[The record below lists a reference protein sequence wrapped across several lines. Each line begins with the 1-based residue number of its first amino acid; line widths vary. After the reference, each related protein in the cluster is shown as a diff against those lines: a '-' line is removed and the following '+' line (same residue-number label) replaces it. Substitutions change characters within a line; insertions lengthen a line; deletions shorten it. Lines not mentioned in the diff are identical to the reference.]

1 MNIFELRQH
10 ISTDYKNYARGFI
23 NIADPHIKQAIE
35 GAFHDDTFLP
45 EPLIQLNPNFESGG
59 TVPDLVEGGLL
70 HPNCKPIFRRNKDV
84 GAGEPLRLHYHQR
97 QAIEL
102 ANNAQ
107 SYILTTGTGSG
118 KSLAYIIPI
127 VNYILNNPD
136 EGGIKAIIVYPM
148 NALANSQYNELEKYL
163 GQENQPEWF
172 DSYTGQDDEAKRQ
185 RIIKNPPHILL
196 TNFMMLELLMT
207 RHHDQELLGQAK
219 NLRFLVLDELHTYRG
234 RQGADVSLLV
244 RRVRN
249 RLNVSGILQCIG
261 TSATLASEGTIAE
274 QTKAIADFATKI
286 FGVSITPKQVI
297 RETLKRVTPDID
309 FTQPDAR
316 QALRHALQ
324 NNPTPPETYTDFIN
338 HPLSSWIESAFGI
351 AQKEG
356 YIVRQI
362 PHSIGGGHGEA
373 KELAKLTNLSKSG
386 CEKVIQNWL
395 MAGYD
400 KIDSNTGLRAFAFRL
415 HQFISPFD
423 TVYASLEPE
432 DTRKIS
438 LDGQLY
444 YPDTAGERKIAMY
457 PLCFCREC
465 GQEYYL
471 VRRIIEDGHTRF
483 IPRDFADTESDA
495 DSTPGFLYLNTAYP
509 WHPDDLEGRIPDDW
523 WEKPKGNPNQPTMLE
538 VQPTRRLKSDYS
550 ISKNGKKGKYYER
563 IPQNIAV
570 NHEGMIEDD
579 AQSITFFVAPFQF
592 CLNCH
597 VAYDTSQRSEYAKLS
612 LLSYEGRSSATTIL
626 SLSAV
631 KWLRQ
636 QQELQANAKKLLS
649 FTDNRQDAS
658 LQAGHFNDFVELGL
672 LRAAIYRAVRDA
684 DAGGI
689 GYIDIAPRVFE
700 ALRLDFV
707 DYAKDPDIRGYAL
720 SQVNEAIIKALD
732 YRIYRDLK
740 RGWRV
745 NFPNLEKCGLLT
757 IRYMNLETACETP
770 EIWNNNPLLAQI
782 SSQDR
787 FELAMTVLD
796 FMRFELA
803 IDADTLDKSRQRGL
817 MQKSEQNLIEPWAI
831 DEDDNLEYSRWI
843 FVHSE
848 NDEKEKEEGKNL
860 TWRGLVGKRIKEF
873 FDKQQKPISND
884 MIQATLQ
891 DILEGLRQS
900 YIVHQAQ
907 HGGYKIKSSAII
919 WQLGN
924 GKPAPE
930 RLRHKNPSTDN
941 ANTVNSFFKAFYETT
956 ADTLKGLHSHEH
968 TAQVPYGLREER
980 EQDFRDGKLP
990 VLYCSPTMELGVD
1003 ISDLNVVNL
1012 RNVPP
1017 TPANYAQRSGRAG
1030 RSGTPAIVITYCA
1043 KGNSHD
1049 QYFFKRMSEMVSGA
1063 VKAPR
1068 IDLNNRDLLKT
1079 HIHAIWLAEL
1089 DIDLGKSLA
1098 HTVLDISGNTPTLH
1112 LQPTILEAMQSD
1124 VSRLRA
1130 EKNATAVLSQIDG
1143 LDNIPDFVR
1152 QTLKEAPQNF
1162 DKACARWRKLYR
1174 AALDQFDEQTQ
1185 IYRDSMRTHKDRKVA
1200 ENLLRQARQ
1209 QLDILQAA
1217 DNVFQSDFYSYR
1229 YFATEGFLPGYSFTR
1244 LPISAYIPARRSLPK
1259 TDMYL
1264 SRPRFLA
1271 VGEFGPKAII
1281 YHEGS
1286 KYMINRVLMPVSS
1299 HDEKSSEYFIR
1310 AQPCEHCG
1318 YIHQQDEHDLC
1329 EQCGQPLSHT
1339 ISNMMMM
1346 QNVETVRR
1354 FRINSDEE
1362 DRFRQGFEILTR
1374 YHFNTSYPTTTAQV
1388 GGKDF
1393 LHLTYAPT
1401 ATIWRINLGKTRRKN
1416 KNEKGFMLDL
1426 ERGFWLKE
1434 SEADEDD
1441 ADDTLTSES
1450 SGYKR
1455 RVVPYVTETKN
1466 CLLLQPYTELDTDI
1480 MATLQSALK
1489 RAIQAE
1495 YQLEDNE
1502 LSCVALP
1509 DDNNRRILL
1518 FYEVTEGGA
1527 GVLNQLID
1535 DAQALRKI
1543 AQTAL
1548 SICHYDETGHDKTD
1562 DITGI
1567 EPCVTACYDC
1577 LMNYGN
1583 QRDHRILDRTL
1594 IRDFLLDMTRITIQA
1609 SPNRH
1614 PRQEHYHD
1622 LLRQCESDLEKEWLT
1637 YLYDGG
1643 YHLPTHA
1650 QYEHDECKT
1659 RPDFIYDKHNVA
1671 IYIDGIHHDNL
1682 NQQKLDKSRR
1692 DCLEDDGITVIVFGY
1707 KKDTWNTIL
1716 TTYPTIF
1723 GGGHDSF

>member
-1 MNIFELRQH
+1 
-10 ISTDYKNYARGFI
+10 
-23 NIADPHIKQAIE
+23 
-35 GAFHDDTFLP
+35 
-45 EPLIQLNPNFESGG
+45 
-59 TVPDLVEGGLL
+59 
-70 HPNCKPIFRRNKDV
+70 
-84 GAGEPLRLHYHQR
+84 
-97 QAIEL
+97 
-102 ANNAQ
+102 
-107 SYILTTGTGSG
+107 
-118 KSLAYIIPI
+118 
-127 VNYILNNPD
+127 
-136 EGGIKAIIVYPM
+136 
-148 NALANSQYNELEKYL
+148 
-163 GQENQPEWF
+163 
-172 DSYTGQDDEAKRQ
+172 
-185 RIIKNPPHILL
+185 
-196 TNFMMLELLMT
+196 
-207 RHHDQELLGQAK
+207 
-219 NLRFLVLDELHTYRG
+219 
-234 RQGADVSLLV
+234 
-244 RRVRN
+244 
-249 RLNVSGILQCIG
+249 
-261 TSATLASEGTIAE
+261 
-274 QTKAIADFATKI
+274 
-286 FGVSITPKQVI
+286 
-297 RETLKRVTPDID
+297 
-309 FTQPDAR
+309 
-316 QALRHALQ
+316 ALQ
-324 NNPTPPETYTDFIN
+324 LD
-338 HPLSSWIESAFGI
+338 
-351 AQKEG
+351 
-356 YIVRQI
+356 
-362 PHSIGGGHGEA
+362 
-373 KELAKLTNLSKSG
+373 LA
-386 CEKVIQNWL
+386 
-395 MAGYD
+395 
-400 KIDSNTGLRAFAFRL
+400 
-415 HQFISPFD
+415 
-423 TVYASLEPE
+423 
-432 DTRKIS
+432 
-438 LDGQLY
+438 
-444 YPDTAGERKIAMY
+444 
-457 PLCFCREC
+457 
-465 GQEYYL
+465 
-471 VRRIIEDGHTRF
+471 
-483 IPRDFADTESDA
+483 
-495 DSTPGFLYLNTAYP
+495 
-509 WHPDDLEGRIPDDW
+509 
-523 WEKPKGNPNQPTMLE
+523 
-538 VQPTRRLKSDYS
+538 
-550 ISKNGKKGKYYER
+550 
-563 IPQNIAV
+563 
-570 NHEGMIEDD
+570 
-579 AQSITFFVAPFQF
+579 
-592 CLNCH
+592 
-597 VAYDTSQRSEYAKLS
+597 
-612 LLSYEGRSSATTIL
+612 
-626 SLSAV
+626 
-631 KWLRQ
+631 
-636 QQELQANAKKLLS
+636 
-649 FTDNRQDAS
+649 
-658 LQAGHFNDFVELGL
+658 
-672 LRAAIYRAVRDA
+672 
-684 DAGGI
+684 
-689 GYIDIAPRVFE
+689 
-700 ALRLDFV
+700 

-720 SQVNEAIIKALD
+720 SQVHEAIIKALD

-757 IRYMNLETACETP
+757 IRYLNLETACETS
-770 EIWNNNPLLAQI
+770 EIWDKNPFLTQI
-782 SSQDR
+782 SAQDR

-831 DEDDNLEYSRWI
+831 DEDDQLEYSRWI
-843 FVHSE
+843 FVRSE
-848 NDEKEKEEGKNL
+848 SDTKEKEEGKNL
-860 TWRGLVGKRIKEF
+860 TWRGLVGKRIREF
-873 FDKQQKPISND
+873 FTKQKRTISSGD
-884 MIQATLQ
+884 IQSIIQ

-919 WQLGN
+919 WQLGD

-930 RLRHKNPSTDN
+930 RLRHKNPSADN
-941 ANTVNSFFKAFYETT
+941 TNNVNSFFKAFYETT

-1030 RSGTPAIVITYCA
+1030 RSGTPALVITYCA

-1068 IDLNNRDLLKT
+1068 IDLNNQDLLKT
-1079 HIHAIWLAEL
+1079 HIHAIWLGEL

-1098 HTVLDISGNTPTLH
+1098 HTVLDISGDTPTLQ
-1112 LQPTILEAMQSD
+1112 LQPAILEAMQSD
-1124 VSRLRA
+1124 VSRQRA
-1130 EKNATAVLSQIDG
+1130 EKNAIAVLSQIDG

-1152 QTLKEAPQNF
+1152 QTLKEASQNF
-1162 DKACARWRKLYR
+1162 DKACQRWRKLYW
-1174 AALDQFDEQTQ
+1174 AALDQFDEQKQ
-1185 IYRDSMRTHKDRKVA
+1185 IYRDSKRTHKDRKVA

-1209 QLDILQAA
+1209 QLDILEAS

-1259 TDMYL
+1259 SDTYL

-1299 HDEKSSEYFIR
+1299 NSQDEQSSGYFIR

-1318 YIHQQDEHDLC
+1318 YIHQEDEHDLC

-1339 ISNMMMM
+1339 INNLMMM

-1362 DRFRQGFEILTR
+1362 DRFRQGFEVLTR
-1374 YHFNTSYPTTTAQV
+1374 YHFNTTYPTTTVQI

-1393 LHLTYAPT
+1393 LQLTYAPT
-1401 ATIWRINLGKTRRKN
+1401 ATIWRINLGKRRRKN

-1441 ADDTLTSES
+1441 ADDTTLTSES
-1450 SGYKR
+1450 SGHKR

-1466 CLLLQPYTELDTDI
+1466 CLLMQPADELPAEM

-1535 DAQALRKI
+1535 DA
-1543 AQTAL
+1543 TAL
-1548 SICHYDETGHDKTD
+1548 QQIAKTALKICHYDETGHDKTD

-1567 EPCVTACYDC
+1567 QPCVTACYDC

-1594 IRDFLLDMTRITIQA
+1594 IRDFLLNMTQINIQA
-1609 SPNRH
+1609 SPNQNTRDS
-1614 PRQEHYHD
+1614 HYHH
-1622 LLRQCESDLEKEWLT
+1622 LLAQCESDLEKAWLT
-1637 YLYDGG
+1637 YLYDGN

-1650 QYEHDECKT
+1650 QYSHDACQT
-1659 RPDFIYDKHNVA
+1659 RPDFIYYDDNVA
-1671 IYIDGIHHDNL
+1671 VYIDGIHHNNL

-1692 DCLEDDGITVIVFGY
+1692 DCLENEGITVVVFGY
-1707 KKDTWNTIL
+1707 QKDTWDAIVKR
-1716 TTYPTIF
+1716 YKSIF
-1723 GGGHDSF
+1723 GGGHV